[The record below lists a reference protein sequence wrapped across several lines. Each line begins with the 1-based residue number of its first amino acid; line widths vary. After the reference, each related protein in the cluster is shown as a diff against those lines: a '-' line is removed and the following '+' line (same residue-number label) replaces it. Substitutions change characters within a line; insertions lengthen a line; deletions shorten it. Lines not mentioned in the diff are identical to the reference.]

1 MTPAPVIGVTA
12 GTQRGAELYLD
23 AVVRSGGEPRVVL
36 PTPEPSAQ
44 VTLDQLDGL
53 LLSGGADLNPVWH
66 GDVSGKSARRDD
78 MELMLLKGAL
88 DRDMPV
94 LGICRGMQ
102 ALNAVMGGGRARH
115 IPEHDST
122 DEDGEKKSSYH
133 RIYIAPGSKL
143 AAVVGAGGFVRV
155 NSRHS
160 RGVTEAQKSP
170 RLLAAAYSIDDGMI
184 EALESPDHDWVIG
197 VQFRPELRREIPPQF
212 DRLFQGLVERAGR

>member
-12 GTQRGAELYLD
+12 STQRGAELYSD
-23 AVVRSGGEPRVVL
+23 AVLRSGGEPRVVL
-36 PTPEPSAQ
+36 PTTKPSAQ

-53 LLSGGADLNPVWH
+53 LLSGGADLGPVWY
-66 GDVSGKSARRDD
+66 GDVSRKSARRDD

-102 ALNAVMGGGRARH
+102 ALNAVMGGGLARH

-122 DEDGEKKSSYH
+122 DEEGEEKSSYH

-155 NSRHS
+155 NSRHQQS
-160 RGVTEAQKSP
+160 VTEAQKSP
-170 RLLAAAYSIDDGMI
+170 RLLAAAYSIDDGVI
-184 EALESPDHDWVIG
+184 EALESPDHDCVIG

-212 DRLFQGLVERAGR
+212 DRLFQGMVERAAR